1 MEHGGRFF
9 TIGVVVR
16 PLTLMKSI
24 TLPLSS
30 FNWPVSCV
38 LVSALEIWIFHLMAN
53 SDVRF
58 RCVYYLGHLV
68 SDLRI

>member
-30 FNWPVSCV
+30 FNWPVSHV
-38 LVSALEIWIFHLMAN
+38 LVSALEIRTPYLVAN
-53 SDVRF
+53 TDVRF
-58 RCVYYLGHLV
+58 PVRLQSWPSCK
-68 SDLRI
+68 